1 MENNKELLDITF
13 RFETFPP
20 SLNRLLNGETQAYV
34 DWLAYSAQLIS
45 DQYNRKYRTLYDK
58 RVFAVIRLYLND
70 FSTKDIDN
78 YIKAPFDALKGTVIK
93 DDETVDLLIIYKLKG
108 KPYRSSILELQVV
121 DMEKP
126 IILADLIPKS
136 DYIWMREK
144 NSTTLREIM
153 TTQAKIGNGTVTEEK
168 NSFEKHLE
176 NLKKQDPE
184 FKKLFCHLCGNPQ
197 LNDAEKRTFFN
208 KKKKVAF
215 CALLMKKI
223 EHNGGKVLENYKTYH
238 DLLEKRKILG
248 ASMSKAEFEIWYNS
262 EYKQKVG
269 K

>member
-20 SLNRLLNGETQAYV
+20 SLNRLLNGETQAYI

-45 DQYNRKYRTLYDK
+45 DQYNRKYSTLYDK
-58 RVFAVIRLYLND
+58 RVFAVVRLYLND

-78 YIKAPFDALKGTVIK
+78 YIKAPVDALKGTVIK

-144 NSTTLREIM
+144 NSTTLREIV
-153 TTQAKIGNGTVTEEK
+153 TAQAKIGSGTNAKEK
-168 NSFEKHLE
+168 NIHEKCLE
-176 NLKKQDPE
+176 NFKKQDTN
-184 FKKLFCHLCGNPQ
+184 FKKLFGHLCGNPQ
-197 LNDAEKRTFFN
+197 LNDAERKSFFN

-215 CALLMKKI
+215 CVLLMKKI
-223 EHNGGKVLENYKTYH
+223 EYNGGKVLENYKTYH
-238 DLLEKRKILG
+238 DLLEKRKMLG

-262 EYKQKVG
+262 EYKQEVG
-269 K
+269 

>member
-45 DQYNRKYRTLYDK
+45 DQYNRKYNTLYDK
-58 RVFAVIRLYLND
+58 RVFAVMRLYLND
-70 FSTKDIDN
+70 FNTKDIDN

-108 KPYRSSILELQVV
+108 KPYKSSILELQVV

-153 TTQAKIGNGTVTEEK
+153 TTQAKIGTGVEAKGKDIYEK
-168 NSFEKHLE
+168 CLESF
-176 NLKKQDPE
+176 KKQDPE
-184 FKKLFCHLCGNPQ
+184 SKKLFCHLCGNP
-197 LNDAEKRTFFN
+197 LLSDSERKSFFN
-208 KKKKVAF
+208 KKKQI
-215 CALLMKKI
+215 ALCILLIKKI
-223 EHNGGKVLENYKTYH
+223 EHNGGKVLENYKVYH
-238 DLLEKRKILG
+238 DLLEKRKLVG

-262 EYKQKVG
+262 EYKQEVG